1 MTGFI
6 STIFGEYP
14 AMKTTLI
21 GHATLLVQ
29 SRETTL
35 ISDPVLFQPHWE
47 ELNVHCPSIDL
58 DLDKIPQ
65 VDILNLSHRHQDHFD
80 VRTLAHLVQND
91 KILSP
96 NVVVLAPQDEI
107 LLDVLKELG
116 FRDVRVV
123 KDFETLQ
130 IKDFTLTPTP
140 SLNEQDYFPEHGL
153 LIHDGEVTVW
163 NQVDT
168 IVIPKVIQYIHQLY
182 GQVDFAHV
190 RYLPLLEG
198 NFTFHNAIELPLD
211 EYHSFLMV
219 AGALR
224 PKFAVPGSAG
234 FRYRDEFG
242 FLNQYSFPT
251 TQDQFLRDLSDFC
264 PEIESST
271 FYPGDVAEITPE
283 GAKILRQD
291 SDFVRVHENDGY
303 LAEFKPVM
311 EVKPLKTLT
320 TDADRQEE
328 EKRVVTEFIENR
340 LVDLLVESPNVQTW
354 VEWKTAYQ
362 LEVFGQNGSD
372 IWSVDFSGEDAAVQK
387 GRIGKVNLYEGISYS
402 EFYKLIEKQTSWDF
416 VGVAAQY
423 RTFKN
428 IYRVEKGNLECYS
441 KEKRFPQPLTEIF
454 PPDREMDR
462 EKYMK
467 DVRRWKG
474 KA

>member
-1 MTGFI
+1 
-6 STIFGEYP
+6 
-14 AMKTTLI
+14 MKSTLI
-21 GHATLLVQ
+21 GHATLLIQ
-29 SRETTL
+29 SKGTTL
-35 ISDPVLFQPHWE
+35 LSDPVLFDTHWE
-47 ELNVHCPSIDL
+47 EINVHCPSLDL
-58 DLDKIPQ
+58 DRDKIPQ
-65 VDILNLSHRHQDHFD
+65 VDILNISHRHQDHFD
-80 VRTLAHLVQND
+80 IRTLAHLARND

-96 NVVVLAPQDEI
+96 DVVVLAPQDDI
-107 LLDVLKELG
+107 LLDVLAELG
-116 FRDVRVV
+116 FKNIRVV
-123 KDFETLQ
+123 ADFESMQ

-140 SLNEQDYFPEHGL
+140 SLNEQDSFPEHGL
-153 LIHDGEVTVW
+153 LIHDGEVTAW

-198 NFTFHNAIELPLD
+198 NFTFHNAIELPIE
-211 EYHSFLMV
+211 EYKSYLMV

-234 FRYRDEFG
+234 FRYRDEFA
-242 FLNQYSFPT
+242 FLNQYSFPV
-251 TQDQFLRDLSDFC
+251 TQEQFLRDLSEFC

-271 FYPGDVAEITPE
+271 FYPGDVAQITPQ
-283 GAKILRQD
+283 GVKILRQD
-291 SDFVRVHENDGY
+291 SDFVRVHENDGH
-303 LAEFKPVM
+303 LVDFKPVM

-320 TDADRQEE
+320 TDAAQQEK
-328 EKRVVTEFIENR
+328 EKRVVTDFIENN
-340 LVDLLVESPNVQTW
+340 LVDLLIESPNVQTW

-372 IWSVDFSGEDAAVQK
+372 IWSVDFGGEDAAIQR
-387 GRIGKVNLYEGISYS
+387 GRIGKVNLYEGIGYS

-428 IYRVEKGNLECYS
+428 IYRVEKGNLESYRS
-441 KEKRFPQPLTEIF
+441 ESRFPQPLTEIF
-454 PPDREMDR
+454 PPNREMDR